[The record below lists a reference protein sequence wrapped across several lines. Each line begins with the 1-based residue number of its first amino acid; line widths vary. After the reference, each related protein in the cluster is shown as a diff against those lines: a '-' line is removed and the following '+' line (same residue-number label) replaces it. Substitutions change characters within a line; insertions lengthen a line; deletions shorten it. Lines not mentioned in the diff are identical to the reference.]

1 MKKKH
6 IPTRMCIACR
16 EMRERQKLFKL
27 VKIDTDIVID
37 HLYKMDGR
45 GTYICKDE
53 NCIKLA
59 FAKGMLKRTLKAD
72 VDPGLETELLD
83 FIKKAKNE
91 TIKEGKVFRLN
102 KDGSI
107 ERL

>member
-16 EMRERQKLFKL
+16 EMRERQELFKL
-27 VKIDTDIVID
+27 VKNNSDIVLD
-37 HLYKMDGR
+37 QLYKMDGR
-45 GTYICKDE
+45 GTYICKEE

-59 FAKGMLKRTLKAD
+59 FAKGMLKRALKED
-72 VDPGLETELLD
+72 VNSSLETELLD
-83 FIKKAKNE
+83 YLESLKNE
-91 TIKEGKVFRLN
+91 IKKEGKVFRLN
-102 KDGSI
+102 KDGSV

>member
-16 EMRERQKLFKL
+16 EMRERQELFKL
-27 VKIDTDIVID
+27 VKIDTGIVVD

-59 FAKGMLKRTLKAD
+59 FAKGMLKRSLKAE
-72 VDPGLETELLD
+72 VDPSLETELLD
-83 FIKKAKNE
+83 FINEAKNE

-102 KDGSI
+102 KDGSV

>member
-16 EMRERQKLFKL
+16 EMHERQELLKL
-27 VKIDTDIVID
+27 VKNDSGIVLD
-37 HLYKMDGR
+37 QLYKMDGR
-45 GTYICKDE
+45 GTYICKNE

-59 FAKGMLKRTLKAD
+59 FAKGMLKRALKAD
-72 VDPGLETELLD
+72 VDPSLETEILD
-83 FIKKAKNE
+83 YINKDNIE
-91 TIKEGKVFRLN
+91 TTKEGKVFRLN

>member
-16 EMRERQKLFKL
+16 EMRERQELFKL
-27 VKIDTDIVID
+27 VKNDSGIVLD
-37 HLYKMDGR
+37 RLYKMDGR

-59 FAKGMLKRTLKAD
+59 FSKGMLKRALKAD
-72 VDPGLETELLD
+72 INASLETELLD
-83 FIKKAKNE
+83 YLESLKNE
-91 TIKEGKVFRLN
+91 IKKEGKIFRLN
-102 KDGSI
+102 KDGSV